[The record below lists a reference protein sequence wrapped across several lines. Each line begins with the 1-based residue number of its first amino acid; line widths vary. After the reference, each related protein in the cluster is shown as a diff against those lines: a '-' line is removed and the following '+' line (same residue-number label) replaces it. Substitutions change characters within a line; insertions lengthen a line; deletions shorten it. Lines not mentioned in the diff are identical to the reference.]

1 MININISDIML
12 ILERFFTCWVKY
24 AVLLYND
31 NQSVN
36 PAIYSG
42 GTMLVVNLSWRHHV
56 AVISWSWAAETVGC
70 EVHASAIVLG
80 SARRDSN

>member
-12 ILERFFTCWVKY
+12 ILERFFACWVKY

-42 GTMLVVNLSWRHHV
+42 GTMLVVNLS
-56 AVISWSWAAETVGC
+56 
-70 EVHASAIVLG
+70 
-80 SARRDSN
+80 